1 MSSLSFLSSRFAFR
15 PISRLDIRFALP
27 SRGHGVWRMTRLI
40 ALPAAILLALA
51 RWMPEAL
58 ADDPVAVVVM
68 SPEAGVLATTG
79 RAPSTDLNAAVA
91 AVDIEAVQSL
101 IGNTILDQGGN
112 RSVDFIGSGNSLAG
126 VLSINQEAGNMNQ
139 QANIRSIAIAMG
151 DGGVGDVQIDINTV
165 QELRDNRLTVRQA
178 GVTSVTIDG
187 SFNDGSGIVGIN
199 QTTGNLNQQLS
210 VVAVGIGLDVGPDA
224 IQIGDAQLG
233 QIGTEADNRRSDD
246 GTLDTG
252 HNSLANSFNDFSG
265 IAQVSQ
271 VTGDMNRVTQV
282 VGVSVTRTGA
292 P

>member
-1 MSSLSFLSSRFAFR
+1 
-15 PISRLDIRFALP
+15 
-27 SRGHGVWRMTRLI
+27 V
-40 ALPAAILLALA
+40 
-51 RWMPEAL
+51 PEAL
-58 ADDPVAVVVM
+58 ADDPAAIVVM
-68 SPEAGVLATTG
+68 SPEAGVLVTTDG
-79 RAPSTDLNAAVA
+79 EPSSDERGAVAA

-101 IGNTILDQGGN
+101 MGNSILDQGGN

-139 QANIRSIAIAMG
+139 QANIRSIAIVMG
-151 DGGVGDVQIDINTV
+151 DGGGGDVQLDINTI
-165 QELRDNRLTVRQA
+165 QELRDNRLTVRLPGA
-178 GVTSVTIDG
+178 TSVTIDG
-187 SFNDGSGIVGIN
+187 SFNNGSGIVGIN

-210 VVAVGIGLDVGPDA
+210 VVAVGIGLNVGPDA
-224 IQIGDAQLG
+224 IQVGDAQLG

-252 HNSLANSFNDFSG
+252 HNSLTNSFNDFSG

-282 VGVSVTRTGA
+282 GGVSVTRTGA